1 MKLGPKT
8 RDILELILLVGTD
21 ALTSLPL
28 RNYHSLAGWESEHA
42 LRRQL
47 RAMQN
52 RGLITLNGEKPADWV
67 PQITKVGRHLARNE
81 IDPQVAWSSPWDG
94 KWCIVS
100 FDLPQDQPSRRYQL
114 NSWLKRQRFGRL
126 QGSLWISHRFSQN
139 WSEAVSQIDAN
150 PHDIIFLASTSIG
163 KLSAEQIVAN
173 AWDFKTINALY
184 GEYLQFLTFNPPAH
198 SGARQMTE
206 SPINWFRSEHSLWRK
221 AYSLDPF
228 LSKELLPS
236 SYLGYRAFLARQ
248 EMFKTNVLQDVQ

>member
-1 MKLGPKT
+1 
-8 RDILELILLVGTD
+8 
-21 ALTSLPL
+21 
-28 RNYHSLAGWESEHA
+28 
-42 LRRQL
+42 
-47 RAMQN
+47 MQN

-94 KWCIVS
+94 KWHIVS

-173 AWDFKTINALY
+173 AWDFKKINALY
-184 GEYLQFLTFNPPAH
+184 GEYLQFLTLTRPPIRVH
-198 SGARQMTE
+198 VG
-206 SPINWFRSEHSLWRK
+206 
-221 AYSLDPF
+221 
-228 LSKELLPS
+228 
-236 SYLGYRAFLARQ
+236 
-248 EMFKTNVLQDVQ
+248 